1 MARKRATYP
10 WSGWPPA
17 SQERLF
23 KYALFFV
30 AGAFFAVFVGANL
43 FTGALGQQI
52 EAQKTQYGLVV
63 PLVREINILRAAQG
77 DLVRQSPEN
86 AVRRILDDRSLND
99 YARSVE
105 SLRFAEDQEGVRVV
119 LEGLTVIMLT
129 DFLQDVRD
137 RAGLQTPE
145 FKLTR
150 NLGEPRLADVLLV
163 LAR

>member
-23 KYALFFV
+23 KYVLFMA

-43 FTGALGQQI
+43 FTGSLGQQI
-52 EAQKTQYGLVV
+52 KEQKAQYGLVV
-63 PLVREINILRAAQG
+63 PLVQEIHTLRAEQG
-77 DLVRQSPEN
+77 DLVQLSPED

-99 YARSVE
+99 YVRSIYAT
-105 SLRFAEDQEGVRVV
+105 RPAENQEGVRVA
-119 LEGLTVIMLT
+119 LEGLTVIMLA

-150 NLGEPRLADVLLV
+150 NLEEPRLADLLLV